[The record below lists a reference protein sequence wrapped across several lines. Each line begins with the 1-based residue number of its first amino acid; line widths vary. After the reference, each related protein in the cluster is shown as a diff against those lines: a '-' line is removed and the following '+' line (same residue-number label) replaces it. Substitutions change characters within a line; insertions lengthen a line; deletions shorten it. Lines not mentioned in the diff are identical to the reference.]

1 MVCKWSLA
9 WKWCSSHDLFSIQA
23 RCSKLCNSDAPRCKI
38 CKNHIIVTTNQSWCI
53 LHFDI
58 IDIHWYSLIFYQA
71 LSQAWLQF
79 LVYSPSCEETK
90 RPRMSSGETAFHVT
104 RWAKH
109 AFQLSAKPS
118 PQDSKDGADLC
129 AKKTGDLRKIYMSFI
144 WASYESCCMPQ
155 QYAKRV
161 HVPSAPSESR
171 WLWTWSELHSQNDLV
186 IGQLVKK
193 CRKMLEECR
202 WLLSPTT
209 WRHDR
214 QSYSQSLECV
224 CVCCTM
230 LHHVYRSRVFVEDH
244 TENSEPRFKINWT
257 TGILAAR

>member
-1 MVCKWSLA
+1 M
-9 WKWCSSHDLFSIQA
+9 
-23 RCSKLCNSDAPRCKI
+23 R
-38 CKNHIIVTTNQSWCI
+38 
-53 LHFDI
+53 
-58 IDIHWYSLIFYQA
+58 
-71 LSQAWLQF
+71 
-79 LVYSPSCEETK
+79 
-90 RPRMSSGETAFHVT
+90 RPRDPAWVLVRQPSTSHAGQSMPSSSQQSQVHKT
-104 RWAKH
+104 
-109 AFQLSAKPS
+109 Q
-118 PQDSKDGADLC
+118 
-129 AKKTGDLRKIYMSFI
+129 KTGLISARRKQETCGRSI

-230 LHHVYRSRVFVEDH
+230 LHHVIFACTY
-244 TENSEPRFKINWT
+244 T
-257 TGILAAR
+257 

>member
-1 MVCKWSLA
+1 MLQGA
-9 WKWCSSHDLFSIQA
+9 TRFHA
-23 RCSKLCNSDAPRCKI
+23 KI

-244 TENSEPRFKINWT
+244 TENSEHQDSPLDFCWFCILPFYPRFKINWT